1 MNGVGLGLIDIKRT
15 TYNHS
20 DPYTIKQEGK
30 HATK

>member
-1 MNGVGLGLIDIKRT
+1 MNVVGLGLIDINRT
-15 TYNHS
+15 ATNHS